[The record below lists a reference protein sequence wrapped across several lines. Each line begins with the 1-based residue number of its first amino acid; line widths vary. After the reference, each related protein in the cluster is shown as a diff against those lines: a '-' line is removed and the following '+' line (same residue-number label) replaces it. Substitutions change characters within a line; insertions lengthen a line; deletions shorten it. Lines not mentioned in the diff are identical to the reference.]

1 MSFVAGSFAAV
12 LLLLTILDPA
22 ALLSL
27 EITHNRTVLFYLT
40 LFGGVLAVT
49 RTSNPEGEGKRGFD
63 PEVLM
68 KGVEWFTHWLPEE
81 WEGKLHTT
89 FVSSLV
95 SFPGRGF
102 GIALTD
108 TTFLLLFCAIQV
120 LEGFS
125 RLFTFKVVIF
135 LSEILSV
142 FVTPFLLWYTLPD
155 QADDVVDF
163 FREFT
168 VKVEGVGHVCSFAVF
183 DFKKAAKG
191 HQGAKGKERSRKEE
205 VKETEQGKAPAAE
218 KRDNKMEKSF
228 LNFKVSPTSAS
239 LGFDFADLSSTLFSQ
254 ANNPEWIVQ
263 DPTSSIFLSRLQDQ
277 HYHQSSIL
285 FGNGTRPNALNKH
298 LSPSASRAPGLFPPR
313 EGFMLSS
320 NFLAEHN
327 VPAFQPSPLNTSPFH
342 APHHSTTGRSHGT
355 GGVQVFAAGK
365 GMQALPLREEEFEE
379 DRQGGWDDVTGTTA
393 GAAGARGSGTSDNS
407 ESEEEDG
414 REGQVGQDQELLK
427 MLGGIYSTRLGR

>member
-1 MSFVAGSFAAV
+1 MSEQQSLTSPYAFASRFVSFVAGSFAAV

-95 SFPGRGF
+95 SSTGRGF
-102 GIALTD
+102 KIALAE
-108 TTFLLLFCAIQV
+108 TTLLLPFCAIQV

-125 RLFTFKVVIF
+125 RMFTFKVVIF

-183 DFKKAAKG
+183 DFKKATKG
-191 HQGAKGKERSRKEE
+191 HQGAKGKERSRKDE
-205 VKETEQGKAPAAE
+205 VKETKKGKDPAVE

-239 LGFDFADLSSTLFSQ
+239 LGFDFADLSSTSFLR
-254 ANNPEWIVQ
+254 
-263 DPTSSIFLSRLQDQ
+263 PTTQSGSFRTPPPPSSSRASRTSTTTSRLSYSATALDRT
-277 HYHQSSIL
+277 HSTNTCRPPHLVHLASSLREKATCFRPTFWQSTTFL
-285 FGNGTRPNALNKH
+285 
-298 LSPSASRAPGLFPPR
+298 
-313 EGFMLSS
+313 LSS
-320 NFLAEHN
+320 LR
-327 VPAFQPSPLNTSPFH
+327 
-342 APHHSTTGRSHGT
+342 HSTPRLSTLFISQLP
-355 GGVQVFAAGK
+355 GGLTALAASK
-365 GMQALPLREEEFEE
+365 SLLL
-379 DRQGGWDDVTGTTA
+379 
-393 GAAGARGSGTSDNS
+393 ARA
-407 ESEEEDG
+407 
-414 REGQVGQDQELLK
+414 
-427 MLGGIYSTRLGR
+427 YSRCP

>member
-1 MSFVAGSFAAV
+1 MGIVNAVLGPAIAVYLVVYSFFRYFEEYHKNPSSIGGRAFTPQARWTFREFNELPHLFDKRIEGSLPIAKKYVDQFPKERTTLIMRCVPCLSRRLLCRKRTSVQESLTSPYAFASRFVSFVAGSFAAV

-95 SFPGRGF
+95 SSTGRGF
-102 GIALTD
+102 DIALTE
-108 TTFLLLFCAIQV
+108 TTLLLPFCAIQV

-183 DFKKAAKG
+183 DFKKATKG
-191 HQGAKGKERSRKEE
+191 HQGAKGKEWSRTDEA
-205 VKETEQGKAPAAE
+205 KETRQGKDPAAE

-239 LGFDFADLSSTLFSQ
+239 LVFDFADLSSHLFSGQ
-254 ANNPEWIVQ
+254 QPGVDRSGSLLLHLPFAP
-263 DPTSSIFLSRLQDQ
+263 P
-277 HYHQSSIL
+277 
-285 FGNGTRPNALNKH
+285 GPAL
-298 LSPSASRAPGLFPPR
+298 PPFVYPIWQR
-313 EGFMLSS
+313 
-320 NFLAEHN
+320 
-327 VPAFQPSPLNTSPFH
+327 
-342 APHHSTTGRSHGT
+342 HSTECT
-355 GGVQVFAAGK
+355 
-365 GMQALPLREEEFEE
+365 
-379 DRQGGWDDVTGTTA
+379 
-393 GAAGARGSGTSDNS
+393 
-407 ESEEEDG
+407 
-414 REGQVGQDQELLK
+414 
-427 MLGGIYSTRLGR
+427 